1 MSGPGLASPKVGRT
15 GAAGAL
21 RAGLAAAVLLLSLS
35 SCSFLVNYTDRL
47 VDPGTGRT
55 PVVTWPARFGWGLGF
70 VVGLPL
76 DLAGAPVSYAV
87 YKAGDSQD
95 PGYLFYFLFPSLVTS
110 QVGTLILGAP
120 FDFLEFVTYRWWSGG
135 EGGGEEEKKASP
147 PSKGGAAGKGA
158 GH

>member
-1 MSGPGLASPKVGRT
+1 MGVPGQASPRGRRVFGHGGIRACL
-15 GAAGAL
+15 GAVL
-21 RAGLAAAVLLLSLS
+21 LLLSLS
-35 SCSFLVNYTDRL
+35 SCSYLVNYTDRL

-70 VVGLPL
+70 VLGLPI

-87 YKAGDSQD
+87 YKAGDSRD

-110 QVGTLILGAP
+110 QVGTLIFGAP

-135 EGGGEEEKKASP
+135 EGGEEEKKAPP
-147 PSKGGAAGKGA
+147 PSKGGGAGKGA
-158 GH
+158 GD

>member
-1 MSGPGLASPKVGRT
+1 MGEPGRAHPQVRRIGGRGGFSGRILVAF
-15 GAAGAL
+15 
-21 RAGLAAAVLLLSLS
+21 LLLSLS

-55 PVVTWPARFGWGLGF
+55 PIVTWPARFGWGLGF
-70 VVGLPL
+70 VAGLPL
-76 DLAGAPVSYAV
+76 DLVGAPLSYGV

-120 FDFLEFVTYRWWSGG
+120 FDLLEFLTYRWWSGG
-135 EGGGEEEKKASP
+135 EGGEEEEKTP
-147 PSKGGAAGKGA
+147 GPSRKGGSGKSGS
-158 GH
+158 GN